1 VTGTNTCFGPTG
13 AGVAPDLVL
22 VLGDGLSSLG
32 VQQHAP
38 ALLDALREALA
49 EAPGAPLRLGPLVLV
64 QQARVAV
71 ADEVGERLGT
81 RMVAMVLGERPG
93 LSSPDSLGIYLT
105 ASPRVGCSDAQRN
118 CISNVR
124 PAGQQPATAA
134 RRLVWL
140 GGLNGGGL
148 GPGRPDGR
156 RAGRLVKLDCLFR
169 CSIEF
174 RLTMLDHRQLEAFNA
189 VVEHGSFRAAAAAL
203 SLTLAAVSLRIK
215 SLEESLGQRLL
226 VRGKAVR
233 ATAAGQALLAH
244 VRQVRLMEADLLGG
258 LQGGGEAAAAWQS
271 LSVAINADSAAGW
284 FLHGAAVAQR
294 CRSSRGAVS
303 VHQLLAQPAIIFN
316 RKDALQ
322 DAFLLQH
329 FGLKQPNYPRHY
341 APAVDAFETA
351 IELGLGWGMVPEQHL
366 ARRPGLQELLPGATV
381 DVTLYWQHWTREP
394 LSAQRL
400 TQAVKA
406 AAHATLPPV
415 SAG

>member
-1 VTGTNTCFGPTG
+1 
-13 AGVAPDLVL
+13 
-22 VLGDGLSSLG
+22 
-32 VQQHAP
+32 
-38 ALLDALREALA
+38 
-49 EAPGAPLRLGPLVLV
+49 
-64 QQARVAV
+64 
-71 ADEVGERLGT
+71 
-81 RMVAMVLGERPG
+81 
-93 LSSPDSLGIYLT
+93 
-105 ASPRVGCSDAQRN
+105 
-118 CISNVR
+118 
-124 PAGQQPATAA
+124 
-134 RRLVWL
+134 
-140 GGLNGGGL
+140 
-148 GPGRPDGR
+148 
-156 RAGRLVKLDCLFR
+156 
-169 CSIEF
+169 
-174 RLTMLDHRQLEAFNA
+174 MLDHRQLEAFNA

-258 LQGGGEAAAAWQS
+258 LQGGGEAADAWQS

-284 FLHGAAVAQR
+284 FLHGVAPLLQRHRLLLEIVIDDQDHTHDLLKSGDVIGCVSTLAEPMRGCVAEPLGVMRYRCVAAPAVAQR

-406 AAHATLPPV
+406 AAHAALPPV
-415 SAG
+415 SSG